1 MFFGKRGG
9 KMIKKIVAMTTITAI
24 FLLTAVSAANLY
36 VDDDKVECPSAG
48 YTNIQD
54 AVDAASA
61 GDTVIVC
68 TGTYNE
74 NQINI
79 DKSLILEG
87 DYMLTSII
95 DGGKAAGLPSTGLVR
110 ITANDGDVI
119 FRNFVLKN
127 AGTDAGNIRVGLYAS
142 SNTEGVRY
150 NIFNNI
156 IIGSGNPD
164 DEDDYGLY
172 AAGGKEN
179 LVFIYNQITQTGA
192 NAILI
197 ETHPG
202 PTDIS
207 YNTLDEGAYGSTA
220 YFSMTYGGLDITTLQ
235 KVSHN
240 TIDVGTGNFVYD
252 PLEPWTSGGITFN
265 SASHYSVGS
274 GKYTN
279 VEITDNVITN
289 LIGHR
294 RGISLVNDDTG
305 DGSGG
310 EISSPIITD
319 NTITGELGSTDS
331 RGIQLYGL
339 VSDAEIK
346 GNKISNL
353 DKGFYGTNGKY
364 DDHYATGTTF
374 KNNLLFDNAFGL
386 QWDGIDKF
394 DAKKNWW
401 GSNTGP
407 YHASLN
413 PSGTGDDV
421 SDNVDFIPWL
431 TLDMTLNSPEGK
443 IYDTTRILIDVSVS
457 LKVDKIEYS
466 DNGGAFNTLCTNC
479 DNYSKKKTF
488 NYGDHTLVVRAT
500 IGSKTVSKTVE
511 FSVDNKPPRILKQ
524 YPLVGKYTNG
534 SFTVV
539 YTEENLKAITLYYKG
554 ISELAYKSM
563 TKNDCE
569 SGKNKECI
577 FNVDL
582 SSYDGQRIK
591 YYFVVQ
597 NDVSEATG
605 RVQVANVDVKIPEIT
620 LISPTNAIYNSR
632 KIALTIAV
640 NKEVELEYSD
650 NGHSFRE
657 LCNGCDYYN
666 KTHTFS
672 YGVHELQVRAT
683 DKADS
688 IVTSSIV
695 FTVKK

>member
-1 MFFGKRGG
+1 
-9 KMIKKIVAMTTITAI
+9 MIKKFVAITALTAI

-36 VDDDKVECPSAG
+36 VDDDGICGSNSPCYTTIQSAITASNSGDIIKVYP
-48 YTNIQD
+48 
-54 AVDAASA
+54 
-61 GDTVIVC
+61 
-68 TGTYNE
+68 GTYNE
-74 NQINI
+74 NQIKI
-79 DKSLILEG
+79 DKSLTIDG

-95 DGGKAAGLPSTGLVR
+95 DGGKATGLPLTGLVR

-240 TIDVGTGNFVYD
+240 KIDVGTGNFVYD
-252 PLEPWTSGGITFN
+252 PIYPWTSGGITFN
-265 SASHYSVGS
+265 SASHYGGGS

-279 VEITDNVITN
+279 VKITDNVITG
-289 LIGHR
+289 LMGYR

-305 DGSGG
+305 DGSSG

-353 DKGFYGTNGKY
+353 DKGFYGTTGKY
-364 DDHYATGTTF
+364 GDHIATGTTF
-374 KNNLLFDNAFGL
+374 RYNLLFDNIFGL
-386 QWDGIDKF
+386 QWDGLSTF
-394 DAKKNWW
+394 DAESNWW
-401 GSNTGP
+401 GDNSGP
-407 YHASLN
+407 YNPTLN
-413 PSGTGDDV
+413 PTGTGDDV
-421 SDNVDFIPWL
+421 SDHVDFDPWL
-431 TLDMTLNSPEGK
+431 TLDMTLNSPEEK
-443 IYDTTRILIDVSVS
+443 IYDTTRILLDVSVS
-457 LKVDKIEYS
+457 LKVNKIEYS
-466 DNGGAFNTLCTNC
+466 DNGGDFKKLCTNC
-479 DNYSKKKTF
+479 DNYSEKKTF
-488 NYGDHTLVVRAT
+488 NYGDHTLVVRST
-500 IGSKTVSKTVE
+500 IGSKTVSRTVE
-511 FSVDNKPPRILKQ
+511 FSIDNKPPRILKQ
-524 YPLVGKYTNG
+524 YPLIGKYTNG
-534 SFTVV
+534 SFKVV
-539 YTEENLKAITLYYKG
+539 YTEENLKAITLYYKR

-563 TKNDCE
+563 SRNDCE

-605 RVQVANVDVKIPEIT
+605 RVQVANVDAKTPLIT
-620 LISPTNAIYNSR
+620 LISPKNATYNSR

-650 NGHSFRE
+650 NGHNFRE
-657 LCNGCDYYN
+657 LCNECDYYN

-672 YGVHELQVRAT
+672 YGVHELQIRAT